1 MRKDF
6 STNVA
11 ISSKEVADSLF
22 SGTKPANLVDNKDK
36 KKVLLRMDHDLYNEL
51 WAEAKADH
59 RSLNAYILTIL
70 DNRDRK

>member
-1 MRKDF
+1 
-6 STNVA
+6 
-11 ISSKEVADSLF
+11 
-22 SGTKPANLVDNKDK
+22 
-36 KKVLLRMDHDLYNEL
+36 MDQDLYNEL

>member
-22 SGTKPANLVDNKDK
+22 SGIKPANLESKDK
-36 KKVLLRMDHDLYNEL
+36 KKVLLRMDQDLYNEL

>member
-6 STNVA
+6 SKNVA

-22 SGTKPANLVDNKDK
+22 SGVKPANLDSKDK
-36 KKVLLRMDHDLYNEL
+36 KKVLLRMDPDLYNAL